1 MLAHSVG
8 DLDMEPSQRNQRKL
22 KRVVRAC
29 ILGNAII
36 WAAVILGTAVV
47 LQGTGLMAKVT
58 PILGVGAAPVAIPK
72 LHQ

>member
-1 MLAHSVG
+1 
-8 DLDMEPSQRNQRKL
+8 MEPSQRNQRNL

-47 LQGTGLMAKVT
+47 LQGTGLMTKML
-58 PILGVGAAPVAIPK
+58 PILGVGAAGSVIA
-72 LHQ
+72 LGGGLSRWAR